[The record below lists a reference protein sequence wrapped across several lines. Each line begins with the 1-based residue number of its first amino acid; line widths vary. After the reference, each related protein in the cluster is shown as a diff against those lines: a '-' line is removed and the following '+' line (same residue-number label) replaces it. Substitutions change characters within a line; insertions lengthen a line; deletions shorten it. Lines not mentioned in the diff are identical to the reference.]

1 MQHALYHLGAQVLSK
16 DLRLVTDAGVA
27 ERGIQRR
34 DDFMDKSSRSHAGQ
48 QPREFTAQ
56 PQSAV
61 GRSRVRRRCVMGA
74 DEIDA
79 PARAVHARRRLRR
92 AQWLVGGRLS
102 QRLQRVA

>member
-27 ERGIQRR
+27 ERGMQRR

-48 QPREFTAQ
+48 RPREFTAQ

-74 DEIDA
+74 DEVDT
-79 PARAVHARRRLRR
+79 PARAAHAQHRLRR
-92 AQWLVGGRLS
+92 AQWLADSLLD
-102 QRLQRVA
+102 Q